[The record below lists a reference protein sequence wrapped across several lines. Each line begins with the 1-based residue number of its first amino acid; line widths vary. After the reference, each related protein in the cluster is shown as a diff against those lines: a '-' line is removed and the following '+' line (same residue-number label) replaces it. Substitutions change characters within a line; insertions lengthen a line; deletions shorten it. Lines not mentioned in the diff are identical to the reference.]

1 MCSSP
6 AAEDGRGLRWRVSQL
21 QERDAPA
28 KDRRVIPLRR
38 PSGPPHTGVLLLNL
52 GGPDSLDAVEPF
64 LENLFRDPFLI
75 RIPLLKGP
83 ARRWFARAVA
93 KRRAPHVRKLYAEIG
108 GRSPIGPLTEAQ
120 ARRLEEELGP
130 GFRCYV
136 AFSAWTPYIR
146 DAVASARADGCA
158 RLVGV
163 SLFPQWCSATTES
176 VFHDLRKAVAGTLP
190 VAEVDRYPDDAE
202 YLDAL
207 ASTVREA
214 LRRFPDPRRA
224 HVLFSAHGV
233 PVSVIR
239 RGDPYEREIHRTV
252 SGVLTRLPAG
262 QPWSLSY
269 QSKVG
274 PVKWLEP
281 ATADHLPALAREGV
295 REVLVVP
302 VAFVSDHI
310 ETLHEQRILLAGIA
324 KEAGI
329 ERYEVAKAINDCR
342 LYARAL
348 ARLVRQALETRSLSA
363 SGATR

>member
-1 MCSSP
+1 
-6 AAEDGRGLRWRVSQL
+6 
-21 QERDAPA
+21 
-28 KDRRVIPLRR
+28 
-38 PSGPPHTGVLLLNL
+38 VLLLNL

-64 LENLFRDPFLI
+64 LENLFRDPFLVQ
-75 RIPLLKGP
+75 IPFLKGP
-83 ARRWFARAVA
+83 LRRWFARAVA
-93 KRRAPHVRKLYAEIG
+93 KRRAPHVRRLYAEIG
-108 GRSPIGPLTEAQ
+108 GRSPIRPLTEAQ

-146 DAVASARADGCA
+146 EAVAQARADGCA

-176 VFHDLRKAVAGTLP
+176 VFFDLRNAVAGTLP
-190 VAEVDRYPDDAE
+190 LAEVDRYPDDAE
-202 YLDAL
+202 YLDSL
-207 ASTVREA
+207 ASTVQEA
-214 LRRFPDPRRA
+214 LRRFPDPLRA
-224 HVLFSAHGV
+224 HVLFSAHGIPMSLV
-233 PVSVIR
+233 R
-239 RGDPYEREIHRTV
+239 RGDPYEREIHETV
-252 SGVLTRLPAG
+252 AGVVRRLPAG
-262 QPWSLSY
+262 QKWSLSY

-274 PVKWLEP
+274 PVKWLQP
-281 ATADHLPALAREGV
+281 ATADHLPDLARQGV

-324 KEAGI
+324 KGAGI
-329 ERYEVAKAINDCR
+329 DRYEVANAINDCR

-363 SGATR
+363 SAASR

>member
-1 MCSSP
+1 
-6 AAEDGRGLRWRVSQL
+6 
-21 QERDAPA
+21 
-28 KDRRVIPLRR
+28 
-38 PSGPPHTGVLLLNL
+38 VLLLNL

-64 LENLFRDPFLI
+64 LENLFRDPYLV

-83 ARRWFARAVA
+83 LRRWFARAVS

-108 GRSPIGPLTEAQ
+108 GRSPIRPLTEAQ

-146 DAVASARADGCA
+146 EAVAQARSDGCA

-176 VFHDLRKAVAGTLP
+176 VFYDLRKAVAGALP
-190 VAEVDRYPDDAE
+190 VGEVDRYPDDAE
-202 YLDAL
+202 YLDSL
-207 ASTVREA
+207 ASTIREA
-214 LRRFPDPRRA
+214 LRRFPEPARV
-224 HVLFSAHGV
+224 HVLFSAHGIPMSLV
-233 PVSVIR
+233 R
-239 RGDPYEREIHRTV
+239 RGDPYEREIHSTV
-252 SGVLTRLPAG
+252 QGVLQRLPPG
-262 QPWSLSY
+262 QKWSLSY

-281 ATADHLPALAREGV
+281 ASIAHIPELARRGT
-295 REVLVVP
+295 RELLVVP

-310 ETLHEQRILLAGIA
+310 ETLHEQRILLARVA
-324 KEAGI
+324 KAAGI
-329 ERYEVAKAINDCR
+329 ERYEVANAINDCR

-363 SGATR
+363 APPSN